1 MEWGEYSGGRWPGCG
16 VFLLRS
22 QQWSS
27 RHNERQETRT
37 KCSLAQRGVPWPAEQ
52 WGEEGLT
59 TALMT
64 HTFGESYGKW
74 FGPLAFSELACPH
87 TASPNLEAVGAA
99 GTHGVKCWT
108 RLQVVLQCRAFGEV
122 ASLHQLDDKTLL
134 MAPIKKC
141 ECNFLLPVIS
151 TVFGILFNR
160 STSQSWSLLKPSL
173 SFCAGRFLKRRAAQ
187 IQALHLETGHT
198 HLEHMSNTKWESDW
212 VHSKFWKLSRR
223 AVTAFEVPVLRRKEQ
238 LGRKCITLLLIPR

>member
-1 MEWGEYSGGRWPGCG
+1 M
-16 VFLLRS
+16 FLLRS

-37 KCSLAQRGVPWPAEQ
+37 KCSLAQSGGGSPDLQSSEGRR
-52 WGEEGLT
+52 GLT

-87 TASPNLEAVGAA
+87 TASPNLEAAGAA
-99 GTHGVKCWT
+99 ETQGVKCWT
-108 RLQVVLQCRAFGEV
+108 RLQVVLQCRAFGEM

-151 TVFGILFNR
+151 TVFGIYLTDQLASHDPFSSQVFLFV
-160 STSQSWSLLKPSL
+160 
-173 SFCAGRFLKRRAAQ
+173 
-187 IQALHLETGHT
+187 LED
-198 HLEHMSNTKWESDW
+198 S
-212 VHSKFWKLSRR
+212 
-223 AVTAFEVPVLRRKEQ
+223 
-238 LGRKCITLLLIPR
+238 